1 MPKLLIYG
9 LLVLI
14 TFYLP
19 IRFMFSEGIMFLP
32 DSIVLFLVLGYFFK
46 RLYGK
51 KKKGINY
58 LDLFFFIFLFYS
70 ISLLG
75 LSLLKGGGIIFL
87 KHFHNF
93 IPGIIMYIIIREFLE
108 DSDSSML
115 LQIYII
121 VSTIVAIVYI
131 FEWVNM
137 NMLNKNAL
145 SWVSNYQKDFGV
157 GDQFLNKG
165 HLGFIR
171 PMGLIGYSHATGIFI
186 GGGIIIL
193 FSRVMNYNKKKIN
206 YLFLGISIIAVI
218 LTASRTAIIGVLFS
232 ILLVVWNSKV
242 NVFNFFKN
250 NIIAVTLS
258 LAFVGIIITQYL
270 GELPEYAQLKMFLYL
285 SLGDSEYGA
294 SIFESFLTT
303 IPYEFLQLSK
313 IIEDFPLA
321 LFTGAGYPVYFSN
334 NTLNPIITN
343 ETYFLMWITQY
354 GVFGCVIV
362 ATWIFLLRK
371 RIFNNLK
378 NPLLSL
384 HNRYVLLS
392 IYGVMFL
399 FLFSTIHSA
408 SIQFYPIY
416 FWLFTLMG
424 MVGNKNW
431 IPKIKN

>member
-1 MPKLLIYG
+1 
-9 LLVLI
+9 
-14 TFYLP
+14 
-19 IRFMFSEGIMFLP
+19 
-32 DSIVLFLVLGYFFK
+32 
-46 RLYGK
+46 
-51 KKKGINY
+51 
-58 LDLFFFIFLFYS
+58 
-70 ISLLG
+70 
-75 LSLLKGGGIIFL
+75 
-87 KHFHNF
+87 
-93 IPGIIMYIIIREFLE
+93 MYIIIREFCE
-108 DSDSSML
+108 DSDSPMF

-137 NMLNKNAL
+137 NMFNENPL
-145 SWVSNYQKDFGV
+145 SWMLNYQKEFGV
-157 GDQFLNKG
+157 GNQFLNKG
-165 HLGFIR
+165 HLGFFR

-193 FSRVMNYNKKKIN
+193 FSRLMNYNKKKII

-232 ILLVVWNSKV
+232 ILLVLWNSKV

-258 LAFVGIIITQYL
+258 LTFISIIITKYL
-270 GELPEYAQLKMFLYL
+270 GDLPEYAQLKMFLSL
-285 SLGDSEYGA
+285 SLSDSEYGA
-294 SIFESFLTT
+294 NIFESFFT
-303 IPYEFLQLSK
+303 IFSRDFSALSK

-321 LFTGAGYPVYFSN
+321 LFTGAGYPVYSSN

-343 ETYFLMWITQY
+343 DTYFLMWITQY

-371 RIFNNLK
+371 RILNNLK

-392 IYGVMFL
+392 IYGMVFL

-424 MVGNKNW
+424 MVGNEKW
-431 IPKIKN
+431 IPKIKNQSFISL